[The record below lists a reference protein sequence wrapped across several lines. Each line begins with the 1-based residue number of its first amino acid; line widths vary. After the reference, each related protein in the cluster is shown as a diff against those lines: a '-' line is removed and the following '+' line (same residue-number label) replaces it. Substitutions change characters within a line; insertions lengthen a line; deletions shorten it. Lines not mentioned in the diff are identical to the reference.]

1 MKKPEPIDKID
12 TFFGCLFTL
21 LVLALSVFP
30 GWLFAIFVGAALE
43 IITGL
48 PYDYGFWLAACV
60 GYVVAVVHFME
71 TMGLAPAPQQQSS
84 GSGFLLGF
92 LVGRFFK

>member
-60 GYVVAVVHFME
+60 GYVVAVPYFLHLFYS
-71 TMGLAPAPQQQSS
+71 PAQPQPKS
-84 GSGFLLGF
+84 SGFLLGF
-92 LVGRFFK
+92 LLGRFLK

>member
-1 MKKPEPIDKID
+1 MKKQESIDKFD
-12 TFFGCLFTL
+12 AFMG
-21 LVLALSVFP
+21 LVLLLLSMILSVFP
-30 GWLFAIFVGAALE
+30 AWFVAIFGGAALE

-48 PYDYGFWLAACV
+48 PYDYGFWIAAGL
-60 GYVVAVVHFME
+60 GYLIAVVYFLE
-71 TMGLAPAPQQQSS
+71 YFYSAPEPRQQAS